1 MWIFAYSCGKNKPVM
16 TIQRNIL
23 LAHLALFSVALIYAA
38 NYTIAKPVMAGEAPY
53 LIPFAFVMM
62 RCLVGTTLVW
72 VTHSLFVR
80 ESIERKD
87 IKRLALCGLCGIAG
101 NQLCFFYGLNL
112 TTPIN
117 GALIML
123 TTPIL
128 VLLLSMV
135 VFREKL
141 TATKALGIAIGLSG
155 AALLLLQQGG
165 SLPDAPN
172 PVLGN
177 LFIMVNAAFYAIY
190 LVLVKPLMTKYSA
203 FTVLKW
209 VFLFGTIYVL
219 PFGGWLLWSTDLAR
233 IPTHLWWNISYVLVF
248 VTYFA
253 YVLNGAALSVVKA
266 SVTSAYIYWQPL
278 LASAIAV
285 LLGKDQLTWTLVGG
299 GVLIAS
305 GVYLVSKRLPNSGE

>member
-1 MWIFAYSCGKNKPVM
+1 MA
-16 TIQRNIL
+16 IQRNVV

-38 NYTIAKPVMAGEAPY
+38 NYTIAKPVMTGEDPY
-53 LIPFAFVMM
+53 LVSFAFVMM
-62 RCLVGTTLVW
+62 RCIMGTSLVW
-72 VTHSLFVR
+72 LTHALFVR
-80 ESIERKD
+80 ESIEWKD
-87 IKRLALCGLCGIAG
+87 LKRLALCGLCGIAG

-128 VLLLSMV
+128 VLVLSMV

-141 TATKALGIAIGLSG
+141 TTAKSLGIMIGLSG
-155 AALLLLQQGG
+155 AALLILQQSGIM
-165 SLPDAPN
+165 PDAPN

-177 LFIMVNAAFYAIY
+177 LFIMINATFYAVY

-209 VFLFGTIYVL
+209 VFLFGTIYVV
-219 PFGGWLLWSTDLAR
+219 PFGLPPLMATDFER
-233 IPTHLWWNISYVLVF
+233 IPTHLWWNIGYVLVF
-248 VTYFA
+248 VTYLA
-253 YVLNGAALSVVKA
+253 YVLNGLALSVVKA
-266 SVTSAYIYWQPL
+266 SVLSAYIYLQPL

-285 LLGKDQLTWTLVGG
+285 LAGKDQVTWVLVAGG
-299 GVLIAS
+299 LLIGS
-305 GVYLVSKRLPNSGE
+305 GVYLVSKRPPAVGPDATLLDESVD

>member
-1 MWIFAYSCGKNKPVM
+1 MA
-16 TIQRNIL
+16 IQRNVL

-38 NYTIAKPVMAGEAPY
+38 NYTIAKPVMTGEDPY
-53 LIPFAFVMM
+53 LNSSTFVMM
-62 RCLVGTTLVW
+62 RCLVGTALVW
-72 VTHSLFVR
+72 ITHGLFIR
-80 ESIERKD
+80 EPIEWKD
-87 IKRLALCGLCGIAG
+87 LKRLAWCGLCGIAG

-135 VFREKL
+135 VFHEKL
-141 TATKALGIAIGLSG
+141 TTAKTLGIVIGLSG
-155 AALLLLQQGG
+155 AALLILQQGEN
-165 SLPDAPN
+165 LPDAPN

-177 LFIMVNAAFYAIY
+177 LFIMINAAFYAIY

-209 VFLFGTIYVL
+209 VFLFGTLYVL
-219 PFGGWLLWSTDLAR
+219 PFGALPLWSTDFAR
-233 IPTHLWWNISYVLVF
+233 IPNDLWWNISYVLIF

-285 LLGKDQLTWTLVGG
+285 WAGKDQLTWTLVGG
-299 GVLIAS
+299 GVLIAL
-305 GVYLVSKRLPNSGE
+305 GVYLVSKRPTTPNADV